1 MNDMEERDV
10 RRLLSTALGSEPPS
24 PFDSANVVTRGRRT
38 RRRRRLAASGG
49 VVLAVAAVTLPLVA
63 GLQPSATTTVA
74 GGRESAPAT
83 RSAGP
88 TVSPSPS
95 RSVAPSPSGAVV
107 PSTTTTPSDVPTGR
121 VVLTAGC
128 ATADPSAGADDE
140 HGLPANQPKL
150 MELYGRVEPA
160 VKRRFPQ
167 VYAGGRLASPRDRI
181 EVFRKPSSAFDEYV
195 LREFARDCVAVFD
208 ARYSAR
214 EIKARADQII
224 ADRAYWAARGIT
236 VASVGYDYIGQVVP
250 VGVTGDVERARAEIP
265 HRYRSGVPVEIIEHK
280 AIFRAW

>member
-1 MNDMEERDV
+1 MEERDV
-10 RRLLSTALGSEPPS
+10 RRLLSTALGTEPPS
-24 PFDSANVVTRGRRT
+24 PFDTAEVVTRGRRT
-38 RRRRRLAASGG
+38 RNRRRLAASSG
-49 VVLAVAAVTLPLVA
+49 VVLAVVAVTLPLVA
-63 GLQPSATTTVA
+63 GLQPSATTVA
-74 GGRESAPAT
+74 GGPGSVPAT

-95 RSVAPSPSGAVV
+95 RTAVPSPGGAVA

-128 ATADPSAGADDE
+128 ATADPSAAADDE

-150 MELYGRVEPA
+150 MELYDRVEPA

-181 EVFRKPSSAFDEYV
+181 ELFRKPSSAFDEYV

-214 EIKARADQII
+214 EIKARADQIM
-224 ADRAYWAARGIT
+224 ADRVYWAARHVT
-236 VASVGYDYIGQVVP
+236 VASVGYDNIGQVVP
-250 VGVTGDVERARAEIP
+250 VGVTGDVERARAEFP
-265 HRYRSGVPVEIIEHK
+265 DRYRAGVPVEIIEHK
-280 AIFRAW
+280 AVYRMW